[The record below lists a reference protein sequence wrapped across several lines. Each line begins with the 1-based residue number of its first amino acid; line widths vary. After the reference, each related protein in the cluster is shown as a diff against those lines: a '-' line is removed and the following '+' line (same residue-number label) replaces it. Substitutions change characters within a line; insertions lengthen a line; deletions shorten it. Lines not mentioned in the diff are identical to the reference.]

1 MTMTVQ
7 SITKHLIVQK
17 YERMS
22 YRTDTAYI
30 LYKTLVIFGMQPF
43 FSKSSTMKLGASPNS
58 DFS

>member
-17 YERMS
+17 YESMA

-30 LYKTLVIFGMQPF
+30 LYKTFEIYGMQTF
-43 FSKSSTMKLGASPNS
+43 FVQK
-58 DFS
+58 